1 PLGNAFRVVVQVA
14 AGAEHMHKNG
24 ISHGDIKPQNILM
37 IGGKDGSLVP
47 QLADFG
53 TARGES
59 LTTAVVTAVHI
70 WHGNI
75 TKSTLKWRGLQCQA
89 VAEVTHARTNVCLA
103 ASAHM
108 LL

>member
-1 PLGNAFRVVVQVA
+1 FFGSCIYCNLRRVILRCVDIISVTRSNLSLRNACRFVVQVG
-14 AGAEHMHKNG
+14 AGAEHMHTHG

-37 IGGKDGSLVP
+37 FRGSNGSLVP

-59 LTTAVVTAVHI
+59 LP
-70 WHGNI
+70 
-75 TKSTLKWRGLQCQA
+75 
-89 VAEVTHARTNVCLA
+89 
-103 ASAHM
+103 

>member
-1 PLGNAFRVVVQVA
+1 MHRVSVTWSGLSLSLSLRNAFRVVVQVA

-53 TARGES
+53 TARGEC
-59 LTTAVVTAVHI
+59 LTTAVVNVHI
-70 WHGNI
+70 
-75 TKSTLKWRGLQCQA
+75 
-89 VAEVTHARTNVCLA
+89 
-103 ASAHM
+103 
-108 LL
+108 